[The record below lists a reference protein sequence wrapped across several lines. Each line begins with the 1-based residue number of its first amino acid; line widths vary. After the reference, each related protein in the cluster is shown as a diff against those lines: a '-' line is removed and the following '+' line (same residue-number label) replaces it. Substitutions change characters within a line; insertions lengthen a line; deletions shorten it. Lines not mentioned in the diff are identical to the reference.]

1 MGIKND
7 VSKQYLADNAIF
19 ADICNFYVYHGKQI
33 IQPNQLYPLDVTASI
48 TLDNTDNSVW
58 STEKQ
63 RDVLKYAEAD
73 NTAYLI
79 VGIESQSNIHYAMP
93 VRNMLYDAIQ
103 YAHQMQEKEK
113 SLQNTT
119 NKKNN
124 TEHASTLHNH
134 DSLIPVVTIVLY
146 LGSKPWNGPRSLHEM
161 LKGVSPEILQ
171 YVADYKIQLIAPQE
185 LTDEEL
191 SMFHSNLQQVL
202 KFIKYQKDKVKMNIL
217 MHSDEY
223 AALDKAAIR
232 VINAFTHL
240 KLKPHYID
248 KEESNMCQ
256 AWDEHYE
263 DGRNEGI
270 TIGLDKG
277 RDERSKEMALALLKK
292 DILPLAEI
300 AELTKLPLTEI
311 EALQA
316 AI

>member
-1 MGIKND
+1 
-7 VSKQYLADNAIF
+7 
-19 ADICNFYVYHGKQI
+19 
-33 IQPNQLYPLDVTASI
+33 
-48 TLDNTDNSVW
+48 
-58 STEKQ
+58 
-63 RDVLKYAEAD
+63 
-73 NTAYLI
+73 
-79 VGIESQSNIHYAMP
+79 MP

-202 KFIKYQKDKVKMNIL
+202 KFIKYQKGNVKTKMF
-217 MHSDEY
+217 
-223 AALDKAAIR
+223 
-232 VINAFTHL
+232 FTF
-240 KLKPHYID
+240 
-248 KEESNMCQ
+248 
-256 AWDEHYE
+256 
-263 DGRNEGI
+263 
-270 TIGLDKG
+270 
-277 RDERSKEMALALLKK
+277 
-292 DILPLAEI
+292 PLI
-300 AELTKLPLTEI
+300 FY
-311 EALQA
+311 
-316 AI
+316 